1 MDQNKNINI
10 IFGNKTYLIDITP
23 NLIYK
28 DFIFNIFKKVT
39 KIELEETASG
49 KEYLFNKFSENFYCT
64 WITKCITNDNWET
77 MKDVFQ
83 PDDSIFINSRCKGG
97 FLTAAIVILA
107 IFAILSPILKPVR
120 AIFEAFI
127 GFFKIFFE
135 IIKMMAK
142 LFEILFLVFDPPTL
156 IDDILFAVT
165 FGINEVMNKMSSA
178 ISNGMS
184 EPEDDTSEKGIF
196 ATRQEEG
203 NTTCMSPTYSTLFL
217 LIICPPL
224 AIMYKLGF
232 WKGFVSSIICG
243 VLCVK
248 LFYFPGLL
256 FAILH
261 VLC

>member
-1 MDQNKNINI
+1 MDIITLNVIFNKLEFNFKYIRKEFKLLKFKEDLKYKLNQKFKKKSRYNFLLISNNKIFTEKTVYESETQIISINAVNKNLGGVGVVM
-10 IFGNKTYLIDITP
+10 FGIL
-23 NLIYK
+23 
-28 DFIFNIFKKVT
+28 
-39 KIELEETASG
+39 
-49 KEYLFNKFSENFYCT
+49 
-64 WITKCITNDNWET
+64 
-77 MKDVFQ
+77 VF
-83 PDDSIFINSRCKGG
+83 PLIFIGR
-97 FLTAAIVILA
+97 
-107 IFAILSPILKPVR
+107 
-120 AIFEAFI
+120 
-127 GFFKIFFE
+127 GFFRIGE
-135 IIKMMAK
+135 IIIKMFKMFWQVMK
-142 LFEILFLVFDPPTL
+142 IIGLIFDPPAL

-203 NTTCMSPTYSTLFL
+203 NATCMSPTYSTLFL

-256 FAILH
+256 FAVLH

>member
-1 MDQNKNINI
+1 MNKSNNDLIKINLNNNSKYI
-10 IFGNKTYLIDITP
+10 EFNSKSYEYLEDLKRFVLDTMNTTIHPNKIFLKTQDGKLITHYNYKKLDIREIDI
-23 NLIYK
+23 IYK
-28 DFIFNIFKKVT
+28 
-39 KIELEETASG
+39 
-49 KEYLFNKFSENFYCT
+49 
-64 WITKCITNDNWET
+64 
-77 MKDVFQ
+77 
-83 PDDSIFINSRCKGG
+83 INGGVVDGIYNMLKG
-97 FLTAAIVILA
+97 
-107 IFAILSPILKPVR
+107 
-120 AIFEAFI
+120 
-127 GFFKIFFE
+127 
-135 IIKMMAK
+135 IIKMFEALFKILTEFGRMVEL
-142 LFEILFLVFDPPTL
+142 LFEILYLVFDPPTL